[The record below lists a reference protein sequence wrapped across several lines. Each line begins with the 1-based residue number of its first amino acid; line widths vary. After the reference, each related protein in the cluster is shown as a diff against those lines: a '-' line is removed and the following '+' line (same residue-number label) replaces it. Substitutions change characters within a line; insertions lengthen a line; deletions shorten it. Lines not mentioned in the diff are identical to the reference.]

1 MTSYVKGVLE
11 QLTDVALDMESERC
25 NDEQT
30 RVFRRDEHWTLVG
43 IFHGNHITVELV
55 VAAKE

>member
-1 MTSYVKGVLE
+1 ME
-11 QLTDVALDMESERC
+11 QLTDVALDMKSERC
-25 NDEQT
+25 NDEET
-30 RVFRRDEHWTLVG
+30 SVFRRDEHWTLVG